1 MLTVAAAATVSRNQ
15 NASACLLDA
24 SALASKQVSVNC
36 GVIVKRKVTLV
47 NMRMRKS
54 IEHENPEHEK

>member
-1 MLTVAAAATVSRNQ
+1 MCLSIVLTVAAAATVSRNQ

-36 GVIVKRKVTLV
+36 GVIVKK
-47 NMRMRKS
+47 KS
-54 IEHENPEHEK
+54 HFGQHENEKEHRT